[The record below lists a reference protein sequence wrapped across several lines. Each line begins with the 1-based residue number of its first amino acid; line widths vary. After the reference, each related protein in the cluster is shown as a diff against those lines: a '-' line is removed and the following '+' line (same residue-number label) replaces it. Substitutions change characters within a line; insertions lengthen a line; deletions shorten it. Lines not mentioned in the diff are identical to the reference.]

1 MYLPSHTIF
10 QDSHLFLT
18 PSSNFIDI
26 FLLAILNGLFF
37 SISLSPPLLIAFRT
51 LVFQGVPAGVASYLG
66 IGLGQ
71 ILFLLIIYSGFT
83 SVIDF
88 WYSFEPFLFILGSG
102 ISIAL
107 FLYFYNQSLY
117 LDTSRQK
124 IKLNDISNLFKISG
138 IQFLLILCNPS
149 VAVFHLVSF
158 PINQSSFSALF
169 FMLFFISFLLITFIF
184 HYFLLYALEQLSKF
198 ATYVPVKG
206 SIFET
211 KAPFSNR
218 VNNFICLLGSILI
231 FASLT
236 QYQWRL
242 FFQYADGPAEML
254 SARKLHLDYKIDLN
268 KDVLLDF
275 PNIPLKLKKNI
286 NVNYKSRPIKSKA
299 ISPIP
304 NYGFNLYNQNQLVE
318 KPRVRY
324 LIQLDSANKA
334 ESSFDLKDIKNKGS
348 NRGLKADR
356 QRFES
361 FVQSIDSQQILWDKP
376 SLFSFSRK
384 GNKHQ
389 VLTSNLELAELESFA
404 KVHRAENL
412 PEAAY
417 KRYYIN
423 PLKNLQV
430 NFLNAQISLQ
440 KPFSQKLT
448 GEELIKLQSE
458 EARLFYKLAIAE
470 IGTKEVHENYNPK
483 LPLDDRRIKL
493 KRIAPAGRPLAQQKA
508 DFSKDR
514 QFSTLTQPLLSDPS
528 ALEERPTTGRAS
540 NIYMHSSLQ

>member
-1 MYLPSHTIF
+1 M
-10 QDSHLFLT
+10 
-18 PSSNFIDI
+18 
-26 FLLAILNGLFF
+26 
-37 SISLSPPLLIAFRT
+37 
-51 LVFQGVPAGVASYLG
+51 
-66 IGLGQ
+66 
-71 ILFLLIIYSGFT
+71 
-83 SVIDF
+83 
-88 WYSFEPFLFILGSG
+88 
-102 ISIAL
+102 
-107 FLYFYNQSLY
+107 
-117 LDTSRQK
+117 
-124 IKLNDISNLFKISG
+124 
-138 IQFLLILCNPS
+138 
-149 VAVFHLVSF
+149 
-158 PINQSSFSALF
+158 
-169 FMLFFISFLLITFIF
+169 
-184 HYFLLYALEQLSKF
+184 
-198 ATYVPVKG
+198 
-206 SIFET
+206 
-211 KAPFSNR
+211 
-218 VNNFICLLGSILI
+218 GSILI

-242 FFQYADGPAEML
+242 FFQYADGPAEIF

-275 PNIPLKLKKNI
+275 PNIPLKFKKNI
-286 NVNYKSRPIKSKA
+286 NVNYKFRPVKA
-299 ISPIP
+299 KATSPIP
-304 NYGFNLYNQNQLVE
+304 NYGFNLYDQNQLVD

-324 LIQLDSANKA
+324 LIQLNSADAQGNQAGGKA

-470 IGTKEVHENYNPK
+470 IGSDNPTINENYTPK

-493 KRIAPAGRPLAQQKA
+493 KRIVKPLAQQKA
-508 DFSKDR
+508 DFSKER
-514 QFSTLTQPLLSDPS
+514 QFSTLTQPLLSDPT
-528 ALEERPTTGRAS
+528 A
-540 NIYMHSSLQ
+540 

>member
-1 MYLPSHTIF
+1 M
-10 QDSHLFLT
+10 
-18 PSSNFIDI
+18 
-26 FLLAILNGLFF
+26 
-37 SISLSPPLLIAFRT
+37 
-51 LVFQGVPAGVASYLG
+51 
-66 IGLGQ
+66 
-71 ILFLLIIYSGFT
+71 
-83 SVIDF
+83 
-88 WYSFEPFLFILGSG
+88 
-102 ISIAL
+102 
-107 FLYFYNQSLY
+107 
-117 LDTSRQK
+117 
-124 IKLNDISNLFKISG
+124 
-138 IQFLLILCNPS
+138 
-149 VAVFHLVSF
+149 
-158 PINQSSFSALF
+158 
-169 FMLFFISFLLITFIF
+169 
-184 HYFLLYALEQLSKF
+184 
-198 ATYVPVKG
+198 
-206 SIFET
+206 
-211 KAPFSNR
+211 
-218 VNNFICLLGSILI
+218 
-231 FASLT
+231 T

-242 FFQYADGPAEML
+242 FFQYADGPAEIF
-254 SARKLHLDYKIDLN
+254 SSRKLHLDYKIDLN

-275 PNIPLKLKKNI
+275 PNIPLKFKKNI
-286 NVNYKSRPIKSKA
+286 NVNYKFRPVKA
-299 ISPIP
+299 KATSPIP

-324 LIQLDSANKA
+324 LIQLNSTNKA

-448 GEELIKLQSE
+448 GEELLKLQSE

-470 IGTKEVHENYNPK
+470 IGTDNPIIHENYNPK

-493 KRIAPAGRPLAQQKA
+493 KRIVKPLAQQKT

-528 ALEERPTTGRAS
+528 GVSSFLPKEGGEGAS

>member
-1 MYLPSHTIF
+1 M
-10 QDSHLFLT
+10 
-18 PSSNFIDI
+18 
-26 FLLAILNGLFF
+26 
-37 SISLSPPLLIAFRT
+37 
-51 LVFQGVPAGVASYLG
+51 
-66 IGLGQ
+66 
-71 ILFLLIIYSGFT
+71 
-83 SVIDF
+83 
-88 WYSFEPFLFILGSG
+88 
-102 ISIAL
+102 
-107 FLYFYNQSLY
+107 
-117 LDTSRQK
+117 
-124 IKLNDISNLFKISG
+124 
-138 IQFLLILCNPS
+138 
-149 VAVFHLVSF
+149 
-158 PINQSSFSALF
+158 
-169 FMLFFISFLLITFIF
+169 
-184 HYFLLYALEQLSKF
+184 
-198 ATYVPVKG
+198 
-206 SIFET
+206 
-211 KAPFSNR
+211 
-218 VNNFICLLGSILI
+218 
-231 FASLT
+231 T

-242 FFQYADGPAEML
+242 FFQYADGPAEIF

-275 PNIPLKLKKNI
+275 PNIPLKFKKNI
-286 NVNYKSRPIKSKA
+286 NVNYKFRPVKA
-299 ISPIP
+299 KATSPIP

-324 LIQLDSANKA
+324 LIQLRPSSEGRDENAATKA
-334 ESSFDLKDIKNKGS
+334 EGSFDLKDIKNKGS

-470 IGTKEVHENYNPK
+470 IGSDNPIINENYNPK

-493 KRIAPAGRPLAQQKA
+493 KRIASGAGGRPLAQQKA

-514 QFSTLTQPLLSDPS
+514 QFSTLTQPLLTDPS
-528 ALEERPTTGRAS
+528 PSDAGVPSSSSSSEGYQGAAGRAS